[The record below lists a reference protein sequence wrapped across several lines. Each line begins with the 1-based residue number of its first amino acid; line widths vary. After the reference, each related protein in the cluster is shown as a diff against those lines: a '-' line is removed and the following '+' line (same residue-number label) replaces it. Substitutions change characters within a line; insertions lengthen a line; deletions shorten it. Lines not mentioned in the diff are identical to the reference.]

1 MASKVVYTMNE
12 IGLFYCTQET
22 SVRKTSWAQNS
33 EGLSHFFFC
42 CKHKMHSQVE
52 TCDYLQSLRP
62 RCFGRWWPTNYV
74 WWFANQMARMTSYVF
89 ESWMMSLD
97 VNSKSQKQKV
107 LLIMDKYVTHF
118 LEQVRRDESI
128 GLPAL

>member
-1 MASKVVYTMNE
+1 
-12 IGLFYCTQET
+12 
-22 SVRKTSWAQNS
+22 
-33 EGLSHFFFC
+33 
-42 CKHKMHSQVE
+42 
-52 TCDYLQSLRP
+52 
-62 RCFGRWWPTNYV
+62 
-74 WWFANQMARMTSYVF
+74 MARMTSYVF

-118 LEQVRRDESI
+118 LEQVRKDESI